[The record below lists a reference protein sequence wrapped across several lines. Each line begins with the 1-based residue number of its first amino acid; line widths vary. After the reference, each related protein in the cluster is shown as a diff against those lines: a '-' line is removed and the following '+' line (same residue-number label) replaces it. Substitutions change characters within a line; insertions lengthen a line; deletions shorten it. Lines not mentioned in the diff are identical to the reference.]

1 MSRLS
6 HLDESGAAH
15 MVNVGDKPRT
25 ARRALARG
33 QVTLSPDAFR
43 AVVGGQVPK
52 GDVLA
57 AARIAGIMAAKRTA
71 DLIPLCHDVPLSS
84 VKVGLDPDEAE
95 LRIVITAEV
104 ETIDRTGVEMEALT
118 AVSVAA
124 LTLYDM
130 VKSVDRQMVIGD
142 IRLIEKTG
150 GRSDAAPER
159 RPPVVVV
166 PKSAPAEEVP
176 PPAAPAPALV
186 PPDPPAATTTPLRP
200 RRRGDRRPS
209 PEAEARLADVRE
221 LGAADLRALTA
232 YLERDRIAS
241 AYLLGD
247 LDLPYAEH
255 CRWFGLPDAAGGA
268 IEAVLLLYTGLS
280 MPAVLT
286 SGGAAEVEALIAG
299 TRGLLPRRFYGHV
312 LEPHRDALE
321 HFYDA
326 PALKPMSRMG
336 LTRAAYR
343 PTSSPEGV
351 EPLTHRDTAA
361 IMQLYQHYPDNFFE
375 PAHLDT
381 GLYFGVR
388 EGSELVSV
396 AGIHVLSETHDIAV
410 IGNIVT
416 HTEYRGRGLA
426 GRCVRRLLDEL
437 FARVGHVALNVAVG
451 NEPAIRCYRNFG
463 FAEHYRFLEGWAA
476 LP

>member
-6 HLDESGAAH
+6 HLDETGAAH

-33 QVTLSPDAFR
+33 QITLSPEAWR
-43 AVVGGQVPK
+43 AVVGGAVPK

-57 AARIAGIMAAKRTA
+57 AARIAGIMAAKKTA
-71 DLIPLCHDVPLSS
+71 ELIPLCHNVSLSS
-84 VKVGLDPDEAE
+84 VKLALEPDEAE
-95 LRIVITAEV
+95 HRIVISADV

-124 LTLYDM
+124 LTIYDM
-130 VKSVDRQMVIGD
+130 VKSIDKTMVIGD
-142 IRLIEKTG
+142 IALLEKTG
-150 GRSDAAPER
+150 GQSGTVER

-166 PKSAPAEEVP
+166 PKMAAPDEPSAPPPPKVAEE
-176 PPAAPAPALV
+176 APAPA
-186 PPDPPAATTTPLRP
+186 PPK
-200 RRRGDRRPS
+200 RRRPDRKLS
-209 PEAEARLADVRE
+209 PEAEARVADVRE
-221 LGAADLRALTA
+221 LGADDLPAL
-232 YLERDRIAS
+232 RDFLRRDLFAN

-247 LDLPYAEH
+247 LDMPYVEH
-255 CRWFGLPDAAGGA
+255 CRWFGLAPAGG
-268 IEAVLLLYTGLS
+268 EVQGVLLQYNGLS
-280 MPAVLT
+280 MPAVLA
-286 SGGAAEVEALIAG
+286 SGGPVEVEALIAG
-299 TRGLLPRRFYGHV
+299 SRGLLPRRFYGHI
-312 LEPHRDALE
+312 LESHREALE
-321 HFYDA
+321 RFYDA

-336 LTRAAYR
+336 LRRADYR
-343 PTSSPEGV
+343 PASDPGGV
-351 EPLTHRDTAA
+351 ERLTHRDTAA